1 MRFNCFIKV
10 LYDGLVGIK
19 MTYFSS
25 RRDHYGYID
34 KTSEVKSPVY
44 GVKQNVY
51 IYEHCGINVGAKF
64 ICASGKFIMKHNCS
78 VGPFFTVITCNHK
91 YDKIGIIPE
100 TSNWGDMYSDE
111 VIVNDSV
118 WIGANVTLCPGTI
131 IGRSCIVAAGSVC
144 VRSHEYPPYSVIGG
158 NPAKFIKFR
167 LPFDEQIQHEI
178 KMYTEEDRICE
189 SILIDNYKKFKTFI

>member
-25 RRDHYGYID
+25 RRDHYGFID
-34 KTSEVKSPVY
+34 KTSVVKNPVY
-44 GVKQNVY
+44 GNKQNVY
-51 IYEHCGINVGAKF
+51 ISKHCGINIGAKF
-64 ICASGKFIMKHNCS
+64 ICASGKFVMKNNCS
-78 VGPFFTVITCNHK
+78 VGPYLTVITCNHK
-91 YDKIGIIPE
+91 YDKVGIIPE
-100 TSNWGDMYSDE
+100 NSEWGDLYSDE
-111 VIVNDSV
+111 VLVNDSV

-131 IGRSCIVAAGSVC
+131 IGRGCVVAAGSVC

-167 LPFDEQIQHEI
+167 LTLDEQKQQETM
-178 KMYTEEDRICE
+178 MYQEVDRI
-189 SILIDNYKKFKTFI
+189 SLDTLISNYNRFCKTK